1 MSSIN
6 PECNKLKK
14 EYDECF
20 NSWYVDSF
28 LKGKKSNKCDALFK
42 EYRACIMKTLKE
54 KKIDNLID
62 ESIKNSTVNK
72 KK

>member
-28 LKGKKSNKCDALFK
+28 LKGKKSNKCDELFK
-42 EYRACIMKTLKE
+42 EYRACIMVY
-54 KKIDNLID
+54 IYIYIIFIFFN
-62 ESIKNSTVNK
+62 
-72 KK
+72 

>member
-28 LKGKKSNKCDALFK
+28 LKGKKSNKCDELFK
-42 EYRACIMKTLKE
+42 EYRACIMVY
-54 KKIDNLID
+54 IYI
-62 ESIKNSTVNK
+62 
-72 KK
+72 